1 MQVTEHMSSIHL
13 QQLAIHRNI
22 KNIHRNTLDICVR
35 FKPIPTENMQLL
47 SVIKSRKLTPEQ
59 LFMVS
64 VLAVNGG
71 NYLYNLILGR
81 VLGPTQFADAAVLI
95 TFLLVLS
102 FMAMTFQL
110 VTAKFSVLFEN
121 AVFTNFI
128 AKVYKQAFTVGVI
141 LGLLII
147 AFSSQLK
154 ALFNTSSSTMF
165 VIFGCGVPLYFLMSV
180 NRGAFQGK
188 KAYKSLSI
196 TYQGEML
203 SRLIITLGLIFLFNI
218 QSSAVIAIGI
228 VLSFVFGMF
237 PFKMK
242 DLTLKK
248 TKPLSLDYS
257 KQIKNFFLL
266 TAFYELTQIIIN
278 NSDILL
284 VKHYFESYEAGLYAS
299 LALIGRIVYF
309 IAWMFVM
316 LLLPAVV
323 ELKKEGKET
332 ASVLFKYVGYI
343 AVISIVIVLTC
354 LSFPELIIK
363 ILFGE
368 QYIAMAPL
376 LWKYAIATSM
386 FAISNIFAY
395 YYLSLDKYVPVII
408 SGVFGMLQMLLV
420 IFFHESLEQVVH
432 MQIIAMTL
440 LLIIQLVF
448 FKFEI
453 RTQKKAL
460 SKD

>member
-1 MQVTEHMSSIHL
+1 
-13 QQLAIHRNI
+13 
-22 KNIHRNTLDICVR
+22 
-35 FKPIPTENMQLL
+35 MQLL
-47 SVIKSRKLTPEQ
+47 TAIKYRKLTPEQ

-81 VLGPTQFADAAVLI
+81 LLGPTAFADAAVLI

-102 FMAMTFQL
+102 FVAMTFQL

-121 AVFTNFI
+121 ELFKNFI
-128 AKVYKQAFTVGVI
+128 ARVYQQAFAVGI
-141 LGLLII
+141 GLGILII
-147 AFSSQLK
+147 TFASQLQ

-165 VIFGCGVPLYFLMSV
+165 IIFGCGVPLYFLMSV

-188 KAYKSLSI
+188 KAFKSLSI

-203 SRLIITLGLIFLFNI
+203 SRLVITLSLILLLDI

-228 VLSFVFGMF
+228 LLSFVFGLF

-242 DLTLKK
+242 QISFKK
-248 TKPLSLDYS
+248 PAALDAKYS

-343 AVISIVIVLTC
+343 AAISIVIVFTC
-354 LSFPELIIK
+354 LAFPELIIN

-408 SGVFGMLQMLLV
+408 SGVFGMLQMVLV

-432 MQIIAMTL
+432 MQIVAML
-440 LLIIQLVF
+440 LLLVIQLSFFVF
-448 FKFEI
+448 DS
-453 RTQKKAL
+453 KK
-460 SKD
+460 K

>member
-1 MQVTEHMSSIHL
+1 
-13 QQLAIHRNI
+13 
-22 KNIHRNTLDICVR
+22 
-35 FKPIPTENMQLL
+35 MQLL
-47 SVIKSRKLTPEQ
+47 TAIKSRKLTPEQ

-81 VLGPTQFADAAVLI
+81 LLGPTAFADAAVLI

-102 FMAMTFQL
+102 FVAMTFQL

-121 AVFTNFI
+121 ELFKNFI
-128 AKVYKQAFTVGVI
+128 TRVYQQAFAVGI
-141 LGLLII
+141 GLGILII
-147 AFSSQLK
+147 AFASQLQ

-165 VIFGCGVPLYFLMSV
+165 IIFGCGVPLYFLMSV

-188 KAYKSLSI
+188 KAFKSLSI

-203 SRLIITLGLIFLFNI
+203 SRLVITLGLILLLDI

-228 VLSFVFGMF
+228 LLSFVFGLF

-242 DLTLKK
+242 QISFKK
-248 TKPLSLDYS
+248 PAALDAKYS

-343 AVISIVIVLTC
+343 AAISIVIVFTC
-354 LSFPELIIK
+354 LAFPELIIN

-408 SGVFGMLQMLLV
+408 SGVFGMLQMVLV

-432 MQIIAMTL
+432 MQIVAML
-440 LLIIQLVF
+440 LLLVIQLSFFVF
-448 FKFEI
+448 DS
-453 RTQKKAL
+453 KK
-460 SKD
+460 K

>member
-1 MQVTEHMSSIHL
+1 
-13 QQLAIHRNI
+13 
-22 KNIHRNTLDICVR
+22 
-35 FKPIPTENMQLL
+35 MQLL
-47 SVIKSRKLTPEQ
+47 TVIKSRKLTPEQ

-81 VLGPTQFADAAVLI
+81 LLGPTAFADAAVLI

-102 FMAMTFQL
+102 FVAMTFQL

-121 AVFTNFI
+121 ELFKNFI
-128 AKVYKQAFTVGVI
+128 TRVYQQAFVVGI
-141 LGLLII
+141 GLGILII
-147 AFSSQLK
+147 ACASQLQ
-154 ALFNTSSSTMF
+154 ALFNTSSSAMF
-165 VIFGCGVPLYFLMSV
+165 IIFGCGVPLYFLMSV

-188 KAYKSLSI
+188 KAFKSLSI
-196 TYQGEML
+196 TYQAEML
-203 SRLIITLGLIFLFNI
+203 SRLVITLGLILLLDI

-228 VLSFVFGMF
+228 LLSFVFGLF

-242 DLTLKK
+242 QISFKK
-248 TKPLSLDYS
+248 PAALDAKYS

-343 AVISIVIVLTC
+343 GAISMLIVLTC
-354 LSFPELIIK
+354 LVFPEIIIN

-408 SGVFGMLQMLLV
+408 SGIFGMLQMVLV
-420 IFFHESLEQVVH
+420 IFFHNSLEQVVH
-432 MQIIAMTL
+432 MQIVAML
-440 LLIIQLVF
+440 LLLVIQLLFFVF
-448 FKFEI
+448 DS
-453 RTQKKAL
+453 KK
-460 SKD
+460 K

>member
-1 MQVTEHMSSIHL
+1 
-13 QQLAIHRNI
+13 
-22 KNIHRNTLDICVR
+22 
-35 FKPIPTENMQLL
+35 MQLL
-47 SVIKSRKLTPEQ
+47 TAIKSKRLTPEQ
-59 LFMVS
+59 LFMLS

-81 VLGPTQFADAAVLI
+81 LLGPSQFADAAVLI

-121 AVFTNFI
+121 EIFNNFI
-128 AKVYKQAFTVGVI
+128 AKVYKQAFFVGLLLGVI
-141 LGLLII
+141 IV
-147 AFSSQLK
+147 ACASQLQT
-154 ALFNTSSSTMF
+154 LFNTSSSTMF
-165 VIFGCGVPLYFLMSV
+165 VIFGFGVPLYFLMSV
-180 NRGAFQGK
+180 NRGTYQGK

-203 SRLIITLGLIFLFNI
+203 SRLLITLGLILVFNI

-228 VLSFVFGMF
+228 VISFVFGLF
-237 PFKMK
+237 PFKTK
-242 DLTLKK
+242 HVSIKK
-248 TKPLSLDYS
+248 LIPLDSKYS

-284 VKHYFESYEAGLYAS
+284 VKHYFDSYDAGLYAS

-343 AVISIVIVLTC
+343 ALISAVIVLAC
-354 LSFPELIIK
+354 LVFPELIIQL
-363 ILFGE
+363 LFGE
-368 QYIAMAPL
+368 QYLTMAPL

-420 IFFHESLEQVVH
+420 VFYHDSLEQVVH
-432 MQIIAMTL
+432 MQIVAMAL
-440 LLIIQLVF
+440 LLVIPLILF
-448 FKFEI
+448 RDEY
-453 RTQKKAL
+453 L
-460 SKD
+460 S

>member
-1 MQVTEHMSSIHL
+1 
-13 QQLAIHRNI
+13 
-22 KNIHRNTLDICVR
+22 
-35 FKPIPTENMQLL
+35 MQLL
-47 SVIKSRKLTPEQ
+47 ASLKTRKLTPEQ
-59 LFMVS
+59 LFMIS

-102 FMAMTFQL
+102 FIAMTFQL

-121 AVFTNFI
+121 ELFKNFI
-128 AKVYKQAFTVGVI
+128 AKVYKQAFWVGLF
-141 LGLLII
+141 LGILII
-147 AFSSQLK
+147 AFASNLQ
-154 ALFNTSSSTMF
+154 AVFNTTSSTMF

-203 SRLIITLGLIFLFNI
+203 SRLLVTLGIILVFNI
-218 QSSAVIAIGI
+218 KSSVVIAIGI
-228 VLSFVFGMF
+228 LISFVFGLF
-237 PFKMK
+237 PFKAK
-242 DLTLKK
+242 QFSFKK
-248 TKPLSLDYS
+248 SEPLETTYS

-332 ASVLFKYVGYI
+332 ASILFKYVGYI
-343 AVISIVIVLTC
+343 AGISIVIVLGC
-354 LSFPELIIK
+354 LLLPELIIN

-368 QYIAMAPL
+368 QYLAMAPL

-395 YYLSLDKYVPVII
+395 YYLSLDKYIPVII

-420 IFFHESLEQVVH
+420 VFYHDNLEQVVL
-432 MQIIAMTL
+432 MQIIAMAL
-440 LLIIQLVF
+440 LLVIQIGF
-448 FKFEI
+448 FKLET
-453 RTQKKAL
+453 RKQKRLNLK
-460 SKD
+460 

>member
-1 MQVTEHMSSIHL
+1 
-13 QQLAIHRNI
+13 
-22 KNIHRNTLDICVR
+22 
-35 FKPIPTENMQLL
+35 MQLL
-47 SVIKSRKLTPEQ
+47 TAIKSRKLTPEQ

-81 VLGPTQFADAAVLI
+81 LLGPTAFADAAVLI

-102 FMAMTFQL
+102 FVAMTFQL

-121 AVFTNFI
+121 ELFKNFI
-128 AKVYKQAFTVGVI
+128 ARVYQQAFAVGI
-141 LGLLII
+141 GLGILII
-147 AFSSQLK
+147 AFASQLQ

-165 VIFGCGVPLYFLMSV
+165 IIFGCGVPLYFLMSV

-196 TYQGEML
+196 TYQAEML
-203 SRLIITLGLIFLFNI
+203 SRLVITLGLILLFDI

-228 VLSFVFGMF
+228 LLSFVFGLF

-242 DLTLKK
+242 QISFKK
-248 TKPLSLDYS
+248 PAALDAQYS

-284 VKHYFESYEAGLYAS
+284 VKHYFDSYEAGLYAS

-343 AVISIVIVLTC
+343 AAISIVIVFTC
-354 LSFPELIIK
+354 LVFPELIIN

-408 SGVFGMLQMLLV
+408 SGVFGMLQMVLV
-420 IFFHESLEQVVH
+420 IFFHDSLEQVVH
-432 MQIIAMTL
+432 MQIVAML
-440 LLIIQLVF
+440 LLLVIQLSFFVF
-448 FKFEI
+448 DS
-453 RTQKKAL
+453 KK
-460 SKD
+460 K